1 MKKVVRLTEADLALM
16 VKQVLSEGGINEG
29 FGRNIGVQMAI
40 WSHLS
45 DIEYDSPE
53 QRKIRC
59 NFIKLL
65 VAKYIPNNVE
75 VNEDK
80 LDALYDQVSNRDF
93 SGSALEDSEMSD
105 MSEQKVGGPINGIRK
120 GTYVGKSSINGKQY
134 RISLIKCFDGGPCN
148 AIVAPYGQV
157 NAPSDEFEVGY
168 GEDDRS
174 FYVFNNPAMKSKYG
188 FFKELR
194 TSF

>member
-1 MKKVVRLTEADLALM
+1 MKKILRLTESKLIELI
-16 VKQVLSEGGINEG
+16 EGIVAEQQSGNMIPKPTTNKFLPPPMSNEPELTKPEPAELEPLQESIN
-29 FGRNIGVQMAI
+29 RI
-40 WSHLS
+40 
-45 DIEYDSPE
+45 
-53 QRKIRC
+53 
-59 NFIKLL
+59 IKRF
-65 VAKYIPNNVE
+65 KKTI
-75 VNEDK
+75 
-80 LDALYDQVSNRDF
+80 
-93 SGSALEDSEMSD
+93 
-105 MSEQKVGGPINGIRK
+105 SEQKVGGPVNGIRK